1 MEKGIIKGLI
11 SVLKMREARILA
23 VSLEGLENVLSA
35 GRDHYGSVSYI
46 FLLTFYSS
54 ELRTSLQLN

>member
-1 MEKGIIKGLI
+1 
-11 SVLKMREARILA
+11 MREARILA

-35 GRDHYGSVSYI
+35 GRDHYGSVSLL
-46 FLLTFYSS
+46 FRLTFNSL